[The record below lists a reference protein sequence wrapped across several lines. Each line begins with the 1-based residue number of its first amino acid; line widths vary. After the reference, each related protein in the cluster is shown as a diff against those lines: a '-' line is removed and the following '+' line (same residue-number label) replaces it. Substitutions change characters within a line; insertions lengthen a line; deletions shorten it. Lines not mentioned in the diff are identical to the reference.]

1 MLRDLL
7 REAYGAMRHN
17 RRRTALTMLGMAWGI
32 ATVVMLL
39 AYGDGFGRACA
50 NIFAN
55 FGSKLVIV
63 VPGRTSM
70 QAGGEKAGTLVRFT
84 QDDVETLTTNL
95 PQISRITPEASKHA
109 SIQYD
114 TRVFTFDV
122 TGNDPDVFSIRA
134 LKLEQGRFYGMEDQ
148 IQRARVAV
156 IGSEAKEKLFSGRNA
171 LGEGIRVDGLNF
183 EVIGVLGAKMQE
195 GNDDINRVIYV
206 PFSTMSDLK
215 DTHYLDSIWFTY
227 QTPEYEQLEQ
237 SVRTI
242 MATQHKFSQ
251 TDHQAV
257 EVFNLMTQ
265 LHQFEIITLGL
276 KILMGFIGTL
286 TLGIGGVG
294 LMNIM
299 LVSVTQRT
307 REIGVQKALGRAST
321 LYPAAVPGR
330 GTHHHFPRRG
340 AWSGAGICGR
350 AFGGKAHLVQRL
362 CQERGSRRHPPDH
375 RACNAHCLH
384 PHSRR
389 GRTDQRHGPGIARLP
404 SRSNRGVAARIATG
418 SGHCAR
424 CFVRGLFS
432 IGVLA
437 VGQNKCQRL
446 VKQVRVRPL
455 GTRIAARGEDI
466 IQTCVAEDLP
476 STFEGDALQ
485 VLKVSSSQNEFQLS
499 QFFDAASNMVAFLQP
514 YLLVLGLAH
523 DHPLGRSREQNV
535 TGPDGHDA

>member
-1 MLRDLL
+1 MFRGLFRDLL
-7 REAYGAMRHN
+7 REAYAAMRYN

-55 FGSKLVIV
+55 FGTKLVIA

-70 QAGGEKAGTLVRFT
+70 QAGGEKAGVLVRFT
-84 QDDVETLTTNL
+84 QEDVETLTTNL
-95 PQISRITPEASKHA
+95 PQISHITPEVSKQV
-109 SIQYD
+109 SVQYD
-114 TRVFTFDV
+114 TRVFTFSV

-134 LKLEQGRFYGMEDQ
+134 LKMEQGRFYNMEDQ

-171 LGEGIRVDGLNF
+171 LGEAIRVNGLSF
-183 EVIGVLGAKMQE
+183 KVIGVLTAKMQE
-195 GNDDINRVIYV
+195 GNDDINRVVYV
-206 PFSTMSDLK
+206 PFSSMSDLK

-257 EVFNLMTQ
+257 QVFNLMTQ
-265 LHQFEIITLGL
+265 LHQFEIITLAL

-307 REIGVQKALGRAST
+307 REIGVQKALGAQRRYILLQFLAEALTITFIGGVLGVVLAYAVALSVGRLTLYSAFAKNGEAGDIRLIIAPGTLVASTIILGAVGLVSGMVPAFRAS
-321 LYPAAVPGR
+321 
-330 GTHHHFPRRG
+330 
-340 AWSGAGICGR
+340 
-350 AFGGKAHLVQRL
+350 RL
-362 CQERGSRRHPPDH
+362 DPIEALRH
-375 RACNAHCLH
+375 
-384 PHSRR
+384 
-389 GRTDQRHGPGIARLP
+389 
-404 SRSNRGVAARIATG
+404 
-418 SGHCAR
+418 
-424 CFVRGLFS
+424 
-432 IGVLA
+432 
-437 VGQNKCQRL
+437 
-446 VKQVRVRPL
+446 
-455 GTRIAARGEDI
+455 E
-466 IQTCVAEDLP
+466 
-476 STFEGDALQ
+476 
-485 VLKVSSSQNEFQLS
+485 
-499 QFFDAASNMVAFLQP
+499 
-514 YLLVLGLAH
+514 
-523 DHPLGRSREQNV
+523 
-535 TGPDGHDA
+535 